1 MQQPILRRRQKLT
14 IGFLA
19 LAFLV
24 VLSIFI
30 AGYIVV
36 FVMPH
41 RELVVRVD
49 GVEYTR
55 GDLVEVVRIR
65 QKSAEFMGGTFDASN
80 DIFESLQMMVENEIL
95 VQMAPSQGVFV
106 SDDEIDKQIYLTM
119 RPDNRMVSGKSD
131 DQIARETAERY
142 LAYLNTIE
150 IDELTHRALV
160 HKAILR
166 EKFRQQV
173 GESVPFVAE
182 QVHLFRI
189 VMPQT
194 GEMDIMRVKF
204 EDAVKDIIDP
214 NELQL
219 AFIEITREFSIDLP
233 EMVRMGG
240 DMGWVAERTIPEYER
255 DFFLLEPGELSD
267 PVQNKEDVTQTFFFM
282 VSERQTARELTSEVR
297 DELKSKALQ
306 DWVNDERINHDV
318 YAIFNSDIYN
328 WVFQQLR
335 LSSRAPEPTPDPFQS
350 ILNSR

>member
-1 MQQPILRRRQKLT
+1 MQQPVLRRRQKLT

-19 LAFLV
+19 ISFLI
-24 VLSIFI
+24 VLSIFV

-41 RELVVRVD
+41 RELVVKVD
-49 GVEYTR
+49 GIEYTR
-55 GDLVEVVRIR
+55 GDLVEVVRVR

-80 DIFESLQMMVENEIL
+80 DIFESLQLMVENEIL
-95 VQMAPSQGVFV
+95 AQMAPSQGVFV
-106 SDDEIDKQIYLTM
+106 SEDEIDKQIYFTM
-119 RPDNRMVSGKSD
+119 RPDNMMVSGKSE
-131 DQIARETAERY
+131 DQIGRETAERY

-150 IDELTHRALV
+150 IDESTHRALV

-166 EKFRQQV
+166 EKFRQQI

-189 VMPQT
+189 VMPQA

-204 EDAVKDIIDP
+204 EDAVRDITDP
-214 NELQL
+214 KQLQL
-219 AFIEITREFSIDLP
+219 AFIEITREFSIDIP

-240 DMGWVAERTIPEYER
+240 DMGWVAKGTIPEYER
-255 DFFLLEPGELSD
+255 EFFLLEPGELGD
-267 PVQNKEDVTQTFFFM
+267 PVADKDNLTQTFFFM
-282 VSERQTARELTSEVR
+282 ISERQTARELASEVR

-306 DWVNDERINHDV
+306 DWVNTERSNHDV

-335 LSSRAPEPTPDPFQS
+335 LSSRAPTPTPDPFQS